1 MKTKTSHCLK
11 NINQKPLKKR
21 LFLCHKKQNT
31 TYIILR
37 RYIKTK
43 KISKK
48 LDKYMLC
55 VYNTKCS
62 HKYRGMEQLAA
73 RRAHNPKVVS
83 SSLTPATKKH
93 RNFNE
98 FRCFYYV
105 LKLFKTIQKWVISR
119 VLLFKPIS
127 LFFVILCY
135 FSLFTTQFASIF
147 DFFIN
152 FGCKL
157 CIQLDITWLQ
167 ELFYSIF
174 C

>member
-37 RYIKTK
+37 TYIKTK
-43 KISKK
+43 KITKK

-83 SSLTPATKKH
+83 SSLTPAT
-93 RNFNE
+93 
-98 FRCFYYV
+98 
-105 LKLFKTIQKWVISR
+105 IQKNLEILKSQGFYHFILFHHLFYHLNLAF
-119 VLLFKPIS
+119 LL
-127 LFFVILCY
+127 LHY
-135 FSLFTTQFASIF
+135 RFSLFQNLSLFLHE
-147 DFFIN
+147 FF
-152 FGCKL
+152 
-157 CIQLDITWLQ
+157 
-167 ELFYSIF
+167 
-174 C
+174 